1 MGDNFVRSC
10 RSGSLNGSTALNNSL
25 DMNVIFRIG
34 LVNLLALKHFLLLQP
49 TLGGSRDLS
58 WTSCRSRSR
67 SGFNGILIRAK
78 KSIKS
83 AT

>member
-1 MGDNFVRSC
+1 
-10 RSGSLNGSTALNNSL
+10 
-25 DMNVIFRIG
+25 MNVIFRIG
-34 LVNLLALKHFLLLQP
+34 LVIISRFEHFLLLQP

-83 AT
+83 ATLSRLSFVDLATGNHFLFLLGINI

>member
-25 DMNVIFRIG
+25 DMNIIFGIG
-34 LVNLLALKHFLLLQP
+34 LVNLLALEHFFLLQP
-49 TLGGSRDLS
+49 TLGGSRNLS
-58 WTSCRSRSR
+58 RTSCRSRRWSR
-67 SGFNGILIRAK
+67 FDSILIRAK

>member
-10 RSGSLNGSTALNNSL
+10 RSGSLNGGTALNNSL

-34 LVNLLALKHFLLLQP
+34 LVNLLALEHFFLLQP
-49 TLGGSRDLS
+49 TLRGSRNLS
-58 WTSCRSRSR
+58 RTSCRSRSR
-67 SGFNGILIRAK
+67 YGFDGILIRAK

>member
-34 LVNLLALKHFLLLQP
+34 LVNLLALEHFLLLQP
-49 TLGGSRDLS
+49 TLGGSGDLS
-58 WTSCRSRSR
+58 WTSCRSRRWSR
-67 SGFNGILIRAK
+67 FDGILIRAK